1 MEGAGNAGCS
11 PHPQPRVENRNTR
24 VSHHRFAEA
33 FRHSLRNGF
42 NGLLR
47 ALSGDRALL
56 SPSPAKTVSADLAP
70 ASGRQ
75 DHTTSPSAPASLVWQ
90 HQSVHRIPPNVR
102 DDGQRP
108 SLGRD
113 GRSCRRDLPVGL
125 SRIFLRTALDRSDT
139 QLTDLPV
146 GQIKPCTS
154 QDALQASELIAP
166 KDVRDAG

>member
-75 DHTTSPSAPASLVWQ
+75 DHTTSPSARASLVWQ

-125 SRIFLRTALDRSDT
+125 SRIFLRTALDMT
-139 QLTDLPV
+139 VAGLPV
-146 GQIKPCTS
+146 GQINPRTS
-154 QDALQASELIAP
+154 QDGLQASELIAP